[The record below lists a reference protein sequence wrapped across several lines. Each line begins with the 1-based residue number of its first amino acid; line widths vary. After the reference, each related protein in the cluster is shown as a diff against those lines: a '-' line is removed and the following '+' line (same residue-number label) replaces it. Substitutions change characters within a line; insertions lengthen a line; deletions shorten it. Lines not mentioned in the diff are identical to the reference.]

1 MLRMELIQK
10 LILVCELC
18 YIATKGEA
26 SLTRMMTDGCNHHGL
41 SLYLEVCCAISNL
54 EQAMTIKGKGT
65 LAYIFCPAIILKDC
79 PGNLNIQNGIC
90 STALFIQKTVRGGY
104 KQVTVTVVSTLSAL
118 MNKHHLRLVTDDA

>member
-26 SLTRMMTDGCNHHGL
+26 SLTRMMTDGRNHHGL

-54 EQAMTIKGKGT
+54 GQAMTIKGKGT
-65 LAYIFCPAIILKDC
+65 LAYIFCPTIIPKDC
-79 PGNLNIQNGIC
+79 PGNLSIQNGNR
-90 STALFIQKTVRGGY
+90 TALFIQKTV
-104 KQVTVTVVSTLSAL
+104 
-118 MNKHHLRLVTDDA
+118 

>member
-1 MLRMELIQK
+1 MLRMELVQK

-54 EQAMTIKGKGT
+54 GQAMTIKGKGT
-65 LAYIFCPAIILKDC
+65 LAYIFCPAIIPKDC
-79 PGNLNIQNGIC
+79 PGNLNIQMG
-90 STALFIQKTVRGGY
+90 SVLHYLYRKLY
-104 KQVTVTVVSTLSAL
+104 EVVAS
-118 MNKHHLRLVTDDA
+118 RLQQQWYLHYQP